1 MVDPLLKDVAAG
13 GADACADVY
22 CMPDLPKCGD
32 GSALLAHLRA
42 ESGKTD
48 CSGGSSG
55 SRAHLLYRVFFL

>member
-13 GADACADVY
+13 GADAFADVY

-32 GSALLAHLRA
+32 GSALLTNLRA

-48 CSGGSSG
+48 CSGSPIG
-55 SRAHLLYRVFFL
+55 SRAHLLYRVFSL